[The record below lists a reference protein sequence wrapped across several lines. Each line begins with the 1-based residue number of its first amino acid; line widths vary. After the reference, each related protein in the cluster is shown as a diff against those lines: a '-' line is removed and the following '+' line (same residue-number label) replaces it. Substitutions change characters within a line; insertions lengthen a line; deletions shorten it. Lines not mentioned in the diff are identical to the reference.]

1 MLRLKEL
8 RGGRGRV
15 EGVEGALTPQETNQG
30 AYLDNYFN
38 SYQSLAERASN
49 NITFHLGQKSDAS
62 LQLCGKQW
70 CGWGL
75 QGVMARTPASINYL
89 L

>member
-15 EGVEGALTPQETNQG
+15 EGDEGALTPKETNQG
-30 AYLDNYFN
+30 LYLEKYFN
-38 SYQSLAERASN
+38 VYQSLAERASS

-62 LQLCGKQW
+62 LQLCGKQ
-70 CGWGL
+70 
-75 QGVMARTPASINYL
+75 
-89 L
+89 